1 MPLLSGGGCGID
13 STIVRVAEIVLD
25 NISKVFAG
33 GVVAVDDVSLTIG
46 SGEFLVLVGPSGCGK
61 STLLRMIAG
70 LEDATEGTISIGER
84 DVTHLPPRARDVAMV
99 FQSYAL
105 YPHMTVRQNL
115 GYGLKVRKTPKRE
128 IAERVARAAELL
140 GLDELLD
147 RRPAALSGGQR
158 QRVAM
163 GRAIVREPQA
173 FLMDEPLSN
182 LDAKLRVSMRAQLA
196 ALHARLETTTIYVT
210 HDQIEAMTL
219 GQRVAVMRDGRIQQV
234 DTPQELYQRP
244 ANLFVAAFIGS
255 PAMNLV
261 EADIVGGELRFGG
274 YAIPLPAAGA
284 PAAGRV
290 IAGLRPEA
298 FEDAAFADPSMPRI
312 DVQVEVVEELGADTH
327 VLFTVTAP
335 RVDVS
340 EVREAAGDED
350 ALGALEGSLFTAR
363 VDPGTAARPG
373 SPLTLAVDPSRLH
386 CFDPQT
392 GLRLETDRT
401 PAAIVST

>member
-1 MPLLSGGGCGID
+1 MPLLSGDGCGID

-33 GVVAVDDVSLTIG
+33 GVVAVDNVSLTIG

-70 LEDATEGTISIGER
+70 LEQATEGTISIGER
-84 DVTHLPPRARDVAMV
+84 NVTDLPPRSRDVAMV

-115 GYGLKVRKTPKRE
+115 GYGLKVRRTPKHE
-128 IAERVARAAELL
+128 IAERVDRAAELL
-140 GLDELLD
+140 GLDQLLD

-163 GRAIVREPQA
+163 GRAIVREPKA

-182 LDAKLRVSMRAQLA
+182 LDAKLRVSMRAQLS
-196 ALHARLETTTIYVT
+196 ALHARLTTTTIYVT

-234 DTPQELYQRP
+234 DTPQALYQRP

-261 EADIVGGELRFGG
+261 EAEITGGELRFGG
-274 YAIPLPAAGA
+274 YAIPLPGSGT
-284 PAAGRV
+284 PPAGRV

-298 FEDAAFADPSMPRI
+298 FEDAAFADPSLPQI

-327 VLFTVTAP
+327 VIFAVAAP
-335 RVDVS
+335 RIDVS

-363 VDPGTAARPG
+363 VDPATAARPG
-373 SPLTLAVDPSRLH
+373 SALRLSVDPSRLH
-386 CFDPQT
+386 YFDPET
-392 GLRLETDRT
+392 GLRLEPDRA
-401 PAAIVST
+401 PAAAVSS

>member
-1 MPLLSGGGCGID
+1 M
-13 STIVRVAEIVLD
+13 AEIVLD
-25 NISKVFAG
+25 NVSKVFAG
-33 GVVAVDDVSLTIG
+33 GVVAVDGVSLTID

-70 LEDATEGTISIGER
+70 LEDVTEGTIAIGER
-84 DVTHLPPRARDVAMV
+84 DVTDLPPRSRDVAMV

-115 GYGLKVRKTPKRE
+115 GYGLKVRKTPKKE
-128 IAERVARAAELL
+128 IAERVARAAKLL
-140 GLDELLD
+140 GLDQLLD

-163 GRAIVREPQA
+163 GRAIVREPKA

-182 LDAKLRVSMRAQLA
+182 LDAKLRVSMRAQLS
-196 ALHARLETTTIYVT
+196 ALHARLATTTIYVT

-234 DTPQELYQRP
+234 DTPQTLYARP

-261 EADIVGGELRFGG
+261 EADVAGGELRFGG
-274 YAIPLPAAGA
+274 YAIPLPEASA
-284 PAAGRV
+284 PPAGRV

-298 FEDAAFADPSMPRI
+298 FEDSAFADPSLPRL
-312 DVQVEVVEELGADTH
+312 DVRVEVLEELGPDTH
-327 VLFTVTAP
+327 VVFAVAAP

-350 ALGALEGSLFTAR
+350 ALVALEGSVFTAR

-373 SPLTLAVDPSRLH
+373 TPLRLAVDPSRFH
-386 CFDPQT
+386 YFDPES
-392 GLRLETDRT
+392 GLRLDPDRA
-401 PAAIVST
+401 PAALAG

>member
-1 MPLLSGGGCGID
+1 MIA
-13 STIVRVAEIVLD
+13 RVAEIVLD
-25 NISKVFAG
+25 NVSKVFAG
-33 GVVAVDDVSLTIG
+33 GVVAVDGVTVTIAG
-46 SGEFLVLVGPSGCGK
+46 GEFLVLVGPSGCGK

-70 LEDATEGTISIGER
+70 LEEVSEGTISIGDR
-84 DVTHLPPRARDVAMV
+84 DVTDLPPRSRDVAMV

-115 GYGLKVRKTPKRE
+115 GYGLKVRKTPKGE
-128 IAERVARAAELL
+128 IAERVDRAAQLL
-140 GLDELLD
+140 GLDQLLN

-163 GRAIVREPQA
+163 GRAIVREPKA

-196 ALHARLETTTIYVT
+196 ALHARLATTTVYVT

-219 GQRVAVMRDGRIQQV
+219 GQRVAVMREGRIQQV
-234 DTPQELYQRP
+234 DTPQELYAKP

-261 EADIVGGELRFGG
+261 EAEIGAGELRFGG
-274 YAIPLPAAGA
+274 YAIPLPAGGA
-284 PAAGRV
+284 PVAGRV

-298 FEDAAFADPSMPRI
+298 FEDSAFADPSLPRI
-312 DVQVEVVEELGADTH
+312 DARVEVVEELGADTH
-327 VLFTVTAP
+327 VLFTVDAP

-350 ALGALEGSLFTAR
+350 ALLAVEGSLFTAR
-363 VDPGTAARPG
+363 VDTGTAARPG
-373 SPLTLAVDPSRLH
+373 TVLRLAVAPSRFH
-386 CFDPQT
+386 YFDPES
-392 GLRLETDRT
+392 GLRLEPNRE
-401 PAAIVST
+401 PAAVG

>member
-1 MPLLSGGGCGID
+1 
-13 STIVRVAEIVLD
+13 VAEIVLD
-25 NISKVFAG
+25 NVSKVFSG
-33 GVVAVDDVSLTIG
+33 GVVAVDGVSLTIG

-70 LEDATEGTISIGER
+70 LEEVTGGTISIGER
-84 DVTHLPPRARDVAMV
+84 DVTELPPRSRDIAMV

-115 GYGLKVRKTPKRE
+115 GYGLKVRKTPKRD

-140 GLDELLD
+140 GLDQLLD

-163 GRAIVREPQA
+163 GRAIVREPKA

-196 ALHARLETTTIYVT
+196 ALHGRLATTTIYVT

-234 DTPQELYQRP
+234 DTPQALYARP
-244 ANLFVAAFIGS
+244 ANLYVAAFIGS

-261 EADIVGGELRFGG
+261 EATIAGGRLRFGG
-274 YAIPLPAAGA
+274 HAIPLPAADSL
-284 PAAGRV
+284 PVGRV
-290 IAGLRPEA
+290 IAGIRPEA
-298 FEDAAFADPSMPRI
+298 FEDSGFADPSLPRI
-312 DVQVEVVEELGADTH
+312 DVNVEVVEELGADTH
-327 VLFTVTAP
+327 VLFSVAAP
-335 RVDVS
+335 RIDVS
-340 EVREAAGDED
+340 EVRAAAGDEEP
-350 ALGALEGSLFTAR
+350 ALTTVEGSLFTAR
-363 VDPGTAARPG
+363 VDPGTSATPG
-373 SPLTLAVDPSRLH
+373 SPLRLAVDPSRLH
-386 CFDPQT
+386 YFDPET
-392 GLRLETDRT
+392 GLRLEPDRAL
-401 PAAIVST
+401 AAVAT

>member
-1 MPLLSGGGCGID
+1 M
-13 STIVRVAEIVLD
+13 AEILLD
-25 NISKVFAG
+25 NVSKVFAG
-33 GVVAVDDVSLTIG
+33 GVQAVDGVSLTIG

-61 STLLRMIAG
+61 STLLRMVAG
-70 LEDATEGTISIGER
+70 LEETTGGTVSIEGA
-84 DVTHLPPRARDVAMV
+84 DVTDLPPRERDVAMV

-105 YPHMTVRQNL
+105 YPHMSVRQNL

-128 IAERVARAAELL
+128 IAERVEKVAQLL
-140 GLDELLD
+140 GLERLLE

-163 GRAIVREPQA
+163 GRAIVREPKA

-196 ALHARLETTTIYVT
+196 ALHARLGTTTIYVT

-234 DTPQELYQRP
+234 DTPQALYSRP

-261 EADIVGGELRFGG
+261 EAEVADGELRFGG
-274 YAIPLPAAGA
+274 FAIPLPETGSPA
-284 PAAGRV
+284 PGSV

-298 FEDAAFADPSMPRI
+298 FQDGAFADPSLPRL

-327 VLFTVTAP
+327 VLFAVAAP
-335 RVDVS
+335 AVDVS
-340 EVREAAGDED
+340 EVREAAGDEESLS
-350 ALGALEGSLFTAR
+350 AVEGSLFTAR

-373 SPLTLAVDPSRLH
+373 APLRLAVDPTRFH
-386 CFDPQT
+386 YFAPDT
-392 GLRLETDRT
+392 GLRLEAQ
-401 PAAIVST
+401 PAPALVG

>member
-1 MPLLSGGGCGID
+1 MPLLSGERCGID

-25 NISKVFAG
+25 NISKIFAG
-33 GVVAVDDVSLTIG
+33 GVVAVDDVSLTID

-70 LEDATEGTISIGER
+70 LEEATGGTISIGER
-84 DVTHLPPRARDVAMV
+84 DVTELPPRARDVAMV

-163 GRAIVREPQA
+163 GRAIVREPKA

-182 LDAKLRVSMRAQLA
+182 LDAKLRVSMRAQLS
-196 ALHARLETTTIYVT
+196 ALHARLATTTIYVT

-261 EADIVGGELRFGG
+261 EAEIAGGEIRFGG
-274 YAIPLPAAGA
+274 YAIPLPTSGA
-284 PAAGRV
+284 PPAGRV

-298 FEDAAFADPSMPRI
+298 FEDSAFADPSLPRL
-312 DVQVEVVEELGADTH
+312 DVHVEVVEELGADTH
-327 VLFTVTAP
+327 VLFAVAAP

-350 ALGALEGSLFTAR
+350 ALVAMEGSVFTAR

-373 SPLTLAVDPSRLH
+373 SPLRLAVDPSRLH
-386 CFDPQT
+386 YFDPET
-392 GLRLETDRT
+392 GLRLEPDRA
-401 PAAIVST
+401 PAAVAT

>member
-1 MPLLSGGGCGID
+1 
-13 STIVRVAEIVLD
+13 VAEIVLD
-25 NISKVFAG
+25 NVSKVFSG
-33 GVVAVDDVSLTIG
+33 EVVAVDGVSLTIA

-70 LEDATEGTISIGER
+70 LEEVTAGTISIGDRE
-84 DVTHLPPRARDVAMV
+84 VTDLPPRARDIAMV

-128 IAERVARAAELL
+128 IAERVARAADLL
-140 GLDELLD
+140 GLDQLLD
-147 RRPAALSGGQR
+147 RKPAALSGGQR

-163 GRAIVREPQA
+163 GRAIVREPKA

-196 ALHARLETTTIYVT
+196 ALHGRLATTTIYVT

-234 DTPQELYQRP
+234 DTPQELYARP
-244 ANLFVAAFIGS
+244 ANLYVAAFIGS

-261 EADIVGGELRFGG
+261 EAEISGGQVHFGG
-274 YAIPLPAAGA
+274 YAIPLA
-284 PAAGRV
+284 PGGGSPTGRV
-290 IAGLRPEA
+290 ITGIRPEA
-298 FEDAAFADPSMPRI
+298 FEDAAFADPSLPRV
-312 DVQVEVVEELGADTH
+312 DVNVEVVEELGADTH
-327 VLFTVTAP
+327 VLFSVAAP

-340 EVREAAGDED
+340 EVRAAAGEED
-350 ALGALEGSLFTAR
+350 ATLGAVDGSLFTAR
-363 VDPGTAARPG
+363 VDPGTSARAG
-373 SPLTLAVDPSRLH
+373 APLRLAVDPSR
-386 CFDPQT
+386 FNYFNT
-392 GLRLETDRT
+392 ENGLRLEPDPTL
-401 PAAIVST
+401 AAVAT

>member
-1 MPLLSGGGCGID
+1 MPLLSFGECGID
-13 STIVRVAEIVLD
+13 SLIDRVAEIVLD
-25 NISKVFAG
+25 NVSKVFAG
-33 GVVAVDDVSLTIG
+33 AVVAVDGVSLTIE

-70 LEDATEGTISIGER
+70 LEEATGGSISIGER
-84 DVTHLPPRARDVAMV
+84 DVTDLPPRSRDVAMV

-115 GYGLKVRKTPKRE
+115 GYGLKVRKTPKHE
-128 IAERVARAAELL
+128 IAERVSNAAQLL
-140 GLDELLD
+140 GLDRLLD

-163 GRAIVREPQA
+163 GRAIVREPKA

-196 ALHARLETTTIYVT
+196 ALHARLATTTIYVT

-219 GQRVAVMRDGRIQQV
+219 GQRVAVMREGRIQQV
-234 DTPQELYQRP
+234 DAPQELYAKP

-261 EADIVGGELRFGG
+261 EAEIAGGELRFGG
-274 YAIPLPAAGA
+274 YSIPLPAAGT
-284 PAAGRV
+284 PPEGRV
-290 IAGLRPEA
+290 IAGLRPEG
-298 FEDAAFADPSMPRI
+298 FEDGAFAEPSLPRI

-327 VLFTVTAP
+327 VLFSVAAP
-335 RVDVS
+335 RVEVS
-340 EVREAAGDED
+340 EVREASGDED
-350 ALGALEGSLFTAR
+350 ALATVEGSLFTAR
-363 VDPGTAARPG
+363 VDPATAARPQT
-373 SPLTLAVDPSRLH
+373 PLRLAVDPSRFH
-386 CFDPQT
+386 YFDPET
-392 GLRLETDRT
+392 GLRLDADRA
-401 PAAIVST
+401 PATVAT

>member
-1 MPLLSGGGCGID
+1 MPLLSLRECGID

-25 NISKVFAG
+25 NVSKVFSG
-33 GVVAVDDVSLTIG
+33 GVVAVDDVVLKIA

-70 LEDATEGTISIGER
+70 LEEVTAGSISIGGRE
-84 DVTHLPPRARDVAMV
+84 VTDLPPRARDVAMV

-128 IAERVARAAELL
+128 IAERVANAAKLL
-140 GLDELLD
+140 GLDQLLD
-147 RRPAALSGGQR
+147 RRPGALSGGQR

-163 GRAIVREPQA
+163 GRAIVREPKA

-182 LDAKLRVSMRAQLA
+182 LDAKLRVSMRAQLS
-196 ALHARLETTTIYVT
+196 ALHARLNATTIYVT

-219 GQRVAVMRDGRIQQV
+219 GQRVAVMREGRIQQV
-234 DTPQELYQRP
+234 DTPQELYARP

-261 EADIVGGELRFGG
+261 EADVESGELRFGG

-284 PAAGRV
+284 PQAGRV
-290 IAGLRPEA
+290 IVGVRPEA
-298 FEDAAFADPSMPRI
+298 FEDAAFADPSLPRL
-312 DVQVEVVEELGADTH
+312 DARVEVAEELGADTN
-327 VLFTVTAP
+327 VIFMVDAP

-350 ALGALEGSLFTAR
+350 TLVAVEGSFFTAR
-363 VDPGTAARPG
+363 VDPGTSARPG
-373 SPLTLAVDPSRLH
+373 KPLQLAVDPSRFH
-386 CFDPQT
+386 YFDPET
-392 GLRLETDRT
+392 GLRLDPQRA
-401 PAAIVST
+401 PAALAT

>member
-1 MPLLSGGGCGID
+1 
-13 STIVRVAEIVLD
+13 VAEIVLD

-33 GVVAVDDVSLTIG
+33 GVVAVDDVSLAIG

-70 LEDATEGTISIGER
+70 LEQATGGTISIGER
-84 DVTHLPPRARDVAMV
+84 EVTDLPPRSRDVAMV

-115 GYGLKVRKTPKRE
+115 GYGLKVRRTPKRE
-128 IAERVARAAELL
+128 IAERVTRAAELL
-140 GLDELLD
+140 GLDQLLD

-163 GRAIVREPQA
+163 GRAIVREPKA

-182 LDAKLRVSMRAQLA
+182 LDAKLRVSMRAQLS
-196 ALHARLETTTIYVT
+196 ALHARLATTTIYVT

-219 GQRVAVMRDGRIQQV
+219 GHRVAVMRDGRIQQV

-261 EADIVGGELRFGG
+261 EAEIAGGEVRFGG

-284 PAAGRV
+284 PAGGRV

-298 FEDAAFADPSMPRI
+298 FEDAAFADPSLPQI

-327 VLFTVTAP
+327 VLFTVAAP

-350 ALGALEGSLFTAR
+350 ALVAVEGSLFTAR

-373 SPLTLAVDPSRLH
+373 SALRLAVDPSRFH
-386 CFDPQT
+386 YFDTET
-392 GLRLETDRT
+392 GLRLEADRT
-401 PAAIVST
+401 PAAVAT